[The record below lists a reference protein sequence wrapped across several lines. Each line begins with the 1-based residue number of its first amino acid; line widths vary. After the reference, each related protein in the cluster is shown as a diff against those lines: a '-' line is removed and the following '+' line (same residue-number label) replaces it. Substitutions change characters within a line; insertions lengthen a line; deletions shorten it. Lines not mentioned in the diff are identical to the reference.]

1 MHPWKAWQTHLPTAA
16 EVQALWEDYP
26 IGNVGALLGQAS
38 GVVRIDV
45 DGLEGEAL
53 LQQWSTGDLPTTWTF
68 RSSATGR
75 GLLYAWPK
83 DLPCHSTTQ
92 AEPGDHRELR
102 LQGNGAQT
110 VLPPSRHVS
119 GSVYT
124 WDHGCSPLDLD
135 LAPAPAWLV
144 ERLQVP
150 QQGHAS
156 REAPRGTR
164 RLPPQAPIQAALD
177 AIPNT
182 GAGVHYDRWLQVG
195 MALHSLQTDW
205 ARDLWD
211 HWSEQSTKYQEGKQ
225 EVSWKS
231 FDPDGAVQIGT
242 LFFLAQQHGWHA
254 PRRENA
260 ARAPSRLQT
269 GIPRVQRGLW
279 RVRV

>member
-1 MHPWKAWQTHLPTAA
+1 MERWRSPP
-16 EVQALWEDYP
+16 
-26 IGNVGALLGQAS
+26 S
-38 GVVRIDV
+38 
-45 DGLEGEAL
+45 
-53 LQQWSTGDLPTTWTF
+53 WSF
-68 RSSATGR
+68 RSSAAGR

-83 DLPCHSTTQ
+83 DRPCHSTTQ
-92 AEPGDHRELR
+92 AEHGEHQELR

-124 WDHGCSPLDLD
+124 WDPGCSPLDLD
-135 LAPAPAWLV
+135 LAPAPAWLI

-150 QQGHAS
+150 QQPRTIP
-156 REAPRGTR
+156 REDPRGTR
-164 RLPPQAPIQAALD
+164 RLPPQDHIQAALD

-182 GAGVHYDRWLQVG
+182 AEGVPYDLWLQVG

-231 FDPDGAVQIGT
+231 F
-242 LFFLAQQHGWHA
+242 GWHA
-254 PRRENA
+254 SRQSAP
-260 ARAPSRLQT
+260 RAPYSIQKSL
-269 GIPRVQRGLW
+269 PRVHHSLRRIRL
-279 RVRV
+279 